1 MSNVPVEH
9 LATTISTTL
18 NTYSQ
23 QIVEG
28 VEKAAEETVKEMV
41 KETKKRP
48 KGRYSTGRYAR
59 AIASQVGENTIYA
72 RSRIWYVKA
81 PRYRLTH
88 LINNGHAVRGG
99 GHYAGDKHVT
109 KATDHAIERFETR
122 VREVIENASN

>member
-1 MSNVPVEH
+1 MSNTDINRVSN
-9 LATTISTTL
+9 TIRATL
-18 NTYSQ
+18 NTYSR

-28 VEKAAEETVKEMV
+28 VEKAADVTVKEMV

-48 KGRYSTGRYAR
+48 GGRYSTGRYAR
-59 AIASQVGENTIYA
+59 AIASQVGQNTIYA
-72 RSRIWYVKA
+72 KSRIWYVKA
-81 PRYRLTH
+81 PRYRITH
-88 LINNGHAVRGG
+88 LINNGHAIRGG

>member
-1 MSNVPVEH
+1 MSNVDIDRVSN
-9 LATTISTTL
+9 TIRATL
-18 NTYSQ
+18 NTYSR

-28 VEKAAEETVKEMV
+28 VEKAADDTVKEMV

-48 KGRYSTGRYAR
+48 GGRYSTGRYAR
-59 AIASQVGENTIYA
+59 AIASQVGQNTIYA
-72 RSRIWYVKA
+72 KSRIWYVKA
-81 PRYRLTH
+81 PRYRITH
-88 LINNGHAVRGG
+88 LINNGHAIRGG

>member
-1 MSNVPVEH
+1 MSNVDINRVSN
-9 LATTISTTL
+9 AIRTTL
-18 NTYSQ
+18 NTYART
-23 QIVEG
+23 VVDG
-28 VEKAAEETVKEMV
+28 VEKAADETVKEMV
-41 KETKKRP
+41 KETKTRP

-81 PRYRLTH
+81 PRYRITH

-109 KATDHAIERFETR
+109 KATDRAIERFETR

>member
-1 MSNVPVEH
+1 MSNTDINRVSN
-9 LATTISTTL
+9 TIRTTL
-18 NTYSQ
+18 NTYSRRV
-23 QIVEG
+23 VEG

-48 KGRYSTGRYAR
+48 KGRYSTGQYAR
-59 AIASQVGENTIYA
+59 SIASQVGENTIYA

-109 KATDHAIERFETR
+109 RATDHAIERFETR

>member
-1 MSNVPVEH
+1 MSNTDINRVSN
-9 LATTISTTL
+9 TIRATL
-18 NTYSQ
+18 NTYSR

-28 VEKAAEETVKEMV
+28 VEKAADVTVKEMV

-59 AIASQVGENTIYA
+59 AIASQVGDNTIYA

-88 LINNGHAVRGG
+88 LINNGHAIRGG
-99 GHYAGDKHVT
+99 GHYSGDKHVT
-109 KATDHAIERFETR
+109 KAADHAMTNFETR

>member
-1 MSNVPVEH
+1 MSNVDINRV
-9 LATTISTTL
+9 ANTIRTTL
-18 NTYSQ
+18 NTYSR

-28 VEKAAEETVKEMV
+28 VEKAADETVKEMV
-41 KETKKRP
+41 KETKQRP
-48 KGRYSTGRYAR
+48 KGRYTTGRYAR

-81 PRYRLTH
+81 PHYRVTH
-88 LINNGHAVRGG
+88 LINNGHAIRGG

-109 KATDHAIERFETR
+109 KAADHAIERFETR